1 MKTET
6 MVITPEMAVRWL
18 TGNNPLNRNLRKPVV
33 EKYASD
39 MRNGLWRKTHQGIAF
54 YEDGTVADGQ
64 HRLNAIVSAGIPVEM
79 LVTTGMAKD
88 VGEGIDQH
96 SVRAIHDAMKF
107 GNSAKWMHSKDTVA
121 LIRFMMDG
129 MGVGKVQASP
139 GIVAEYAMRHE
150 PAIKFAASLVTTKRA
165 NLTTAGVLAC
175 YACAFLAGEPTE
187 KLARF
192 AHIMISGEISGP
204 TENAA
209 IRLREHLLSSNNPW
223 TGPTRAANAKKT
235 QRAIKA
241 FCDGQPLA
249 KLMQPEGFTYPC
261 PAL

>member
-1 MKTET
+1 

-18 TGNNPLNRNLRKPVV
+18 TGNNPLNRNLRKLVV

-79 LVTTGMAKD
+79 LVTTGLGKSD
-88 VGEGIDQH
+88 GEGIDQH

-107 GNSAKWMHSKDTVA
+107 GNSAQWMHDKDVVA
-121 LIRFMMDG
+121 LIRFMLDG
-129 MGVGKVQASP
+129 MGAGKVQASP
-139 GIVAEYAMRHE
+139 GLVADYGIRHE
-150 PAIKFAASLVTTKRA
+150 PAIKFAISIITKKRA
-165 NLTTAGVLAC
+165 NLTTAGVAAC

-192 AHIMISGEISGP
+192 AHIMVSGEISGP
-204 TENAA
+204 SENAA
-209 IRLREHLLSSNNPW
+209 IRLREHLLTSNNPW
-223 TGPTRAANAKKT
+223 TGALRAANAKKT

-241 FCDGQPLA
+241 FCEGQPLS